1 MQLRIDMRHGQWTW
15 TYDMDSTFWALQR
28 AGHRLHLLLERPH
41 CRLHIV
47 PPSSQTVDFVAELQN
62 EYNLYYISNTL

>member
-1 MQLRIDMRHGQWTW
+1 
-15 TYDMDSTFWALQR
+15 MDSTFWALQR